1 MKLQHLILKLCT
13 RICLHAVTQKGL
25 LHGIT
30 ICGET
35 RKTRTH
41 SMARH
46 RKSPRSRRN
55 LMVIEGH
62 QFDRR

>member
-1 MKLQHLILKLCT
+1 M
-13 RICLHAVTQKGL
+13 TQAFNSR
-25 LHGIT
+25 T
-30 ICGET
+30 IEFIQQA
-35 RKTRTH
+35 KNIKITRTH